1 MKKGLLILGVFF
13 AVVVLSVS
21 HATAR
26 EYTLS
31 DLYQQALNNSEKI
44 KYAEENLF
52 IAEMGRHKALSLLI
66 PKVTAFGTYNR
77 FSTDKFSVSGVMIQ
91 PEQSGTWGVRADQ
104 SFSLSLRELDA
115 LIIAGQA
122 ITKSEFDLEAT
133 KSDFILTVAT
143 YYYDVLKAKKALE
156 IAAANVERLTQYRN
170 SAAKKVKVGELTK
183 TSLLRA
189 DGELSGARADYLK
202 ATNALV
208 LARAALIRLTGIEDN
223 FRLQHQE
230 SLYPDPESFD
240 ELRNIVAD
248 TRADLKSYEMQTRIA
263 RQNIKYARGA
273 FWPSV
278 GLFAVYNGS
287 DQNPPTATLN
297 RESVLAGA
305 SLNFPFFE
313 GGLRVAELREAMA
326 KERQARLAYDD
337 LKKDVDIELRGAY
350 LNLETQKGA
359 LKYLE
364 DQLVYAQDNFNAV
377 LRQYDNGLA
386 TSLDVMDA
394 NSLLLNSEKSVA
406 DASYAYQLAHLK
418 VRKSSGTLLQFVAA
432 GREK

>member
-1 MKKGLLILGVFF
+1 MKKGLLLPGVLF
-13 AVVVLSVS
+13 AVVVMSVS
-21 HATAR
+21 YAMAR

-31 DLYQQALNNSEKI
+31 DLYQQALENSEKI

-52 IAEMGRHKALSLLI
+52 IAEMGRFKALSLLI

-77 FSTDKFSVSGVMIQ
+77 FTQDKFSVSGVLIQ

-104 SFSLSLRELDA
+104 AFSLSLRELDA
-115 LIIAGQA
+115 LIIAGQT
-122 ITKSEFDLEAT
+122 ITKSEFDLDTA
-133 KSDFILTVAT
+133 KADFILMVAT

-223 FRLQHQE
+223 FRLKHKE

-240 ELRNIVAD
+240 ELRKTVAD

-278 GLFAVYNGS
+278 GFFAVYNGS

-313 GGLRVAELREAMA
+313 GGLRVAELREALA

-337 LKKDVDIELRGAY
+337 LKKTADIELRGAC
-350 LNLETQKGA
+350 LDLETQRGA
-359 LKYLE
+359 LKYSE
-364 DQLVYAQDNFNAV
+364 DQLVFAQDNFNAV

-394 NSLLLNSEKSVA
+394 NSLLLNSEKNVA
-406 DASYAYQLAHLK
+406 EALYAYQLAHLK

-432 GREK
+432 GDEK